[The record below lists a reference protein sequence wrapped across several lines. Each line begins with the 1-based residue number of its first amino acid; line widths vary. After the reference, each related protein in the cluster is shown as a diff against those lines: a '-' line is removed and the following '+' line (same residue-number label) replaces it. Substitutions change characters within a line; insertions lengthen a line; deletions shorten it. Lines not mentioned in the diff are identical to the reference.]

1 MMDAPTSLAALPPQ
15 SLLDA
20 TGPLAI
26 ATGEVHLWAFASGRG
41 SAGAAALRERCAG
54 VLDEAE
60 RKRAARF
67 RCEQH
72 QHDYIVFHALLRSVL
87 ARYLGLEARALRFS
101 VAPEGKPAID
111 GLGFNLSHSADRAL
125 LAVTG
130 GEAVGADLELERD
143 DLDALALAD
152 RYFYGA
158 ELEAVR
164 AAAGSSVVEGRRS
177 FFRHWVA
184 KEAVLKGVGIGLGF
198 PLDRFGVHFARGG
211 GSARIV
217 SLDPVRLEPDWCI
230 RMLEVGAGCPG
241 AVALRS
247 ESFTVL
253 VAAEVDRL
261 RAD

>member
-1 MMDAPTSLAALPPQ
+1 MMDAPASVEMLPPQ
-15 SLLDA
+15 PLLEA
-20 TGPLAI
+20 RGPLAI
-26 ATGEVHLWAFASGRG
+26 AAGEVHLWAFASGRG
-41 SAGAAALRERCAG
+41 SAVAAALRERCAG
-54 VLDEAE
+54 LLDEAE

-67 RCEQH
+67 LFEEH

-87 ARYLGLEARALRFS
+87 ARYLGLAARSLRFG
-101 VAPEGKPAID
+101 ATPEGKPGID

-125 LAVTG
+125 LAVTA

-158 ELEAVR
+158 EIEAVR
-164 AAAGSSVVEGRRS
+164 AAAGGTAAEGRRS

-184 KEAVLKGVGIGLGF
+184 KEAVLKGVGVGLGF

-217 SLDPVRLEPDWCI
+217 SLDPVRVAPDWCI

-247 ESFTVL
+247 EVFTVR
-253 VAAEVDRL
+253 VAADADRL
-261 RAD
+261 RAA

>member
-1 MMDAPTSLAALPPQ
+1 MDAPAALATLPPQ

-26 ATGEVHLWAFASGRG
+26 TAGEVHLWAFESGRG
-41 SAGAAALRERCAG
+41 SAGAAALRGRCAG
-54 VLDEAE
+54 LLDEAE

-67 RCEQH
+67 LFDEH
-72 QHDYIVFHALLRSVL
+72 QHDYIVFHALLRSLL
-87 ARYLGLEARALRFS
+87 ARYLGAPAAALRFT
-101 VAPEGKPAID
+101 AAAEGKPAID

-125 LAVTG
+125 LAVTA
-130 GEAVGADLELERD
+130 GEQVGADLELERD

-164 AAAGSSVVEGRRS
+164 AAASGNAAEGRRS

-184 KEAVLKGVGIGLGF
+184 KEAVLKGVGVGLGF

-217 SLDPVRLEPDWCI
+217 SLDPVRVAPDWCI

-241 AVALRS
+241 AVALRR
-247 ESFTVL
+247 
-253 VAAEVDRL
+253 EVCSVQVGAPGGQL
-261 RAD
+261 RAV

>member
-1 MMDAPTSLAALPPQ
+1 MDAPAALATLPPQ
-15 SLLDA
+15 SLLDT
-20 TGPLAI
+20 TGALAI
-26 ATGEVHLWAFASGRG
+26 TAGDVHLWAFESGRG
-41 SAGAAALRERCAG
+41 SAGAAALRDRCAG
-54 VLDEAE
+54 LLDDAE

-67 RCEQH
+67 LFEEH
-72 QHDYIVFHALLRSVL
+72 QHDYIVFHAVLRSVL
-87 ARYLGLEARALRFS
+87 GRYLGVPPPSLRFS

-111 GLGFNLSHSADRAL
+111 GLDFNLSHSADRAL
-125 LAVTG
+125 LAVTA

-164 AAAGSSVVEGRRS
+164 AAARGGATEGRRS

-184 KEAVLKGVGIGLGF
+184 KEAVLKGVGVGLGF

-217 SLDPVRLEPDWCI
+217 SLDPVRVAPDWCI

-247 ESFTVL
+247 EVFTVR

-261 RAD
+261 SAV